1 MVWRGQ
7 IFQVCIMKTI
17 NTIRIAGLLL
27 LFVTLISSGAFAQG
41 KGKSKEKAKSEKKG
55 GGPPPWAPAH
65 GYRAKTRYVYFKDYP
80 VYYDNDR
87 GVYISLSGGNW
98 SVSAKLPS
106 LLAGVDLVAAA
117 KIDLDFSGDNPQAE
131 HDAHKKKYP
140 KKK

>member
-1 MVWRGQ
+1 
-7 IFQVCIMKTI
+7 MKSLRTI
-17 NTIRIAGLLL
+17 GLLVILALASTSGL
-27 LFVTLISSGAFAQG
+27 LAQG
-41 KGKSKEKAKSEKKG
+41 KGKEKKAQKTEKKG

-106 LLAGVDLVAAA
+106 ILSGVDLVGAA
-117 KIDLDFSGDNPQAE
+117 KIDLDFSGDSPQAQ
-131 HDAHKKKYP
+131 HDSHKQKYP

>member
-1 MVWRGQ
+1 
-7 IFQVCIMKTI
+7 MKTI
-17 NTIRIAGLLL
+17 NIIRIAGLVILL
-27 LFVTLISSGAFAQG
+27 TTLASLGAFAQG
-41 KGKSKEKAKSEKKG
+41 KGKSKEKQKTEKKG

-87 GVYISLSGGNW
+87 GVYISLSGSNW

-106 LLAGVDLVAAA
+106 ILAGVDLVAAA
-117 KIDLDFSGDNPQAE
+117 KIDLDFSGDKPQAE
-131 HDAHKKKYP
+131 YDAHKKKYP